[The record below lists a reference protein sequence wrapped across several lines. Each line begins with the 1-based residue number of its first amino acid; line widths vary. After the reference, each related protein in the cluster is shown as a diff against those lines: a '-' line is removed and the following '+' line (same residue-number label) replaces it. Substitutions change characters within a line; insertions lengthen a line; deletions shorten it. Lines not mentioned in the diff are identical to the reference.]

1 MPYVAALAII
11 LFLLLTGGSH
21 HASAAREV
29 EREDRRPSAP
39 TPLPLLGASLPG
51 VTIVAAAMLR
61 GRRRQ
66 QIRRANF

>member
-1 MPYVAALAII
+1 MPYVAALAIV
-11 LFLLLTGGSH
+11 LLLLLTGGSH

-51 VTIVAAAMLR
+51 AAIAAAAMLR
-61 GRRRQ
+61 RRKSK
-66 QIRRANF
+66 